1 MPQLIPY
8 RDYSRREV
16 QEIFDP
22 EAKFTPGAGTWG
34 LHGIVRLPGRR
45 HDYVFFVTFG
55 QRQADHEFDEGI
67 TSDGVFRWQSQ
78 PSQRLAD
85 SMIKEFIAHDDT
97 KNSIYLFLRTAETR
111 AGMLVPYTYLGRLRY
126 LSHDRDREQPVYF
139 TWQILN
145 WSLPEEIRAGIYLTY
160 ESEPFSPA
168 YVKSPDTLVK
178 VAVPTSS
185 VSHVGL
191 KTAEYIARPQH
202 DYAEQDARNRR
213 LGLGGEEAVLQ
224 REKTTLQA
232 AGRNDSAEMVTH
244 VAKVEGDGAGYD
256 IKSYSLNGEQIFI
269 EVKTT
274 RGGVQTPFY
283 LSRLEAGFS
292 KDHADC
298 YYLYRVFE
306 FDEDASSGKY
316 FVTKGDLFVNFCLEP
331 LQFKAVLGTQS
342 QPQGV

>member
-1 MPQLIPY
+1 MPQLILY
-8 RDYSRREV
+8 HDYSRQDV
-16 QEIFDP
+16 QEIFDQ

-34 LHGIVRLPGRR
+34 LHVIVRLPRRR

-67 TSDGVFRWQSQ
+67 TSEGVFRWQSQ

-85 SMIKEFIAHDDT
+85 SMVKEFIAHDDA

-126 LSHDRDREQPVYF
+126 LNHDRDRQQPVYF
-139 TWQILN
+139 TWQILD
-145 WSLPEEIRAGIYLTY
+145 WSLPEEIRARIYLSY
-160 ESEPFSPA
+160 ESEPFALA
-168 YVKSPDTLVK
+168 YVESRDTLVE
-178 VAVPTSS
+178 VPVPTSS
-185 VSHVGL
+185 VRQVGL
-191 KTAEYIARPQH
+191 KTVEYIARPQH

-213 LGLGGEEAVLQ
+213 LGLAGEEAVLQ
-224 REKTTLQA
+224 REKATLQA
-232 AGRNDSAEMVTH
+232 AGRNDLAEMVTH

-256 IKSYSLNGEQIFI
+256 IKSYTLNGEQTFI

-292 KDHADC
+292 GEHADS

-306 FDEDASSGKY
+306 FNEDTSSGKY
-316 FVTKGDLFVNFCLEP
+316 FVTKGDLSVHFCLEP
-331 LQFKAVLGTQS
+331 LQYKVVPVMQIR
-342 QPQGV
+342 PQGD